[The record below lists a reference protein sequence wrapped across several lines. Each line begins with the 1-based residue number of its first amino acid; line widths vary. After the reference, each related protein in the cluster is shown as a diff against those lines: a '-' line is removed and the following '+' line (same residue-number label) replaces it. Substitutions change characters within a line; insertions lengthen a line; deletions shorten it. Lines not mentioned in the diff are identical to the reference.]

1 MTLLEMKNKTLAL
14 IEEKSTQSGK
24 LTDDPDIEGKINDVI
39 NQIQFELARIKKLP
53 AIKKENIS
61 LQNLSIDLNE
71 IEGFYQ
77 LDHILFENIDGE
89 EEYFEIFGQTVEF
102 FEPGTAKIYYYKYP
116 ATITES
122 TEDSY
127 EFELSQDLLEIMPY
141 GVAADLLKSDVS
153 NGYGQIYSQR
163 YETMLQRLDPRH
175 SEGFIYMSGGVNI

>member
-1 MTLLEMKNKTLAL
+1 MTLLEMKKKTLAL

-89 EEYFEIFGQTVEF
+89 EEYFEIFGQTV
-102 FEPGTAKIYYYKYP
+102 
-116 ATITES
+116 
-122 TEDSY
+122 
-127 EFELSQDLLEIMPY
+127 
-141 GVAADLLKSDVS
+141 
-153 NGYGQIYSQR
+153 
-163 YETMLQRLDPRH
+163 
-175 SEGFIYMSGGVNI
+175 